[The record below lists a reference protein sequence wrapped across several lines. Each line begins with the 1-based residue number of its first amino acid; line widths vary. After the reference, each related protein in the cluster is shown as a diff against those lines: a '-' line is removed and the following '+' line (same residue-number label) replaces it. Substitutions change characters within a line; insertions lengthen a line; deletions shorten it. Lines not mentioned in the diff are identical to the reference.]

1 MNVNT
6 SESFES
12 EIESFENL
20 KYSIAD
26 NNNNIL
32 LDDSCDRDVNFFNVN
47 FENLNTPYLFP
58 EDFNSAY
65 ENESSLNYFSILDLN
80 IRSIKKNFENFKM
93 FLNSI
98 NFTFSIICFSE
109 TWLDET
115 NSTENS
121 LYELPN
127 YISKHQVRSDRRGG
141 GLSIYVHKTFDFR
154 VMSDLSVNNKDIES
168 ISVEIS
174 SNKKQNI
181 LVNIL
186 YRPPNGEI
194 EPFEIFLNNVF
205 TKTKNSN

>member
-109 TWLDET
+109 AWLDET
-115 NSTENS
+115 NSTDNS
-121 LYELPN
+121 LSELPN
-127 YISKHQVRSDRRGG
+127 YISKHQVRSDRRAPPL
-141 GLSIYVHKTFDFR
+141 LS
-154 VMSDLSVNNKDIES
+154 
-168 ISVEIS
+168 
-174 SNKKQNI
+174 
-181 LVNIL
+181 
-186 YRPPNGEI
+186 
-194 EPFEIFLNNVF
+194 FL
-205 TKTKNSN
+205 T

>member
-6 SESFES
+6 IESFES

-32 LDDSCDRDVNFFNVN
+32 LDDSCDPDVNFFNVN

-109 TWLDET
+109 AWLDET
-115 NSTENS
+115 NSTDNS
-121 LYELPN
+121 LSELPN
-127 YISKHQVRSDRRGG
+127 YISKHQVRSDRRAPPL
-141 GLSIYVHKTFDFR
+141 LS
-154 VMSDLSVNNKDIES
+154 
-168 ISVEIS
+168 
-174 SNKKQNI
+174 
-181 LVNIL
+181 
-186 YRPPNGEI
+186 
-194 EPFEIFLNNVF
+194 FL
-205 TKTKNSN
+205 T

>member
-6 SESFES
+6 SESSES

-32 LDDSCDRDVNFFNVN
+32 LDDSCDPDVNFFNVN

-127 YISKHQVRSDRRGG
+127 YMSKHQVRSDRRGG
-141 GLSIYVHKTFDFR
+141 GVSIYVHKMFDFKVR
-154 VMSDLSVNNKDIES
+154 SDLSINNKDIES

-174 SNKKQNI
+174 SNKKRST

-194 EPFEIFLNNVF
+194 EPF
-205 TKTKNSN
+205 

>member
-6 SESFES
+6 SESSES

-32 LDDSCDRDVNFFNVN
+32 LDDSCDPDVNFFNVN

-65 ENESSLNYFSILDLN
+65 ENESSSNYFSILHFN
-80 IRSIKKNFENFKM
+80 IRSIKNLENFKM

-98 NFTFSIICFSE
+98 NFMFSIICFSE

-115 NSTENS
+115 NSTKNS

-127 YISKHQVRSDRRGG
+127 YMSKHQVRSYRRGG
-141 GLSIYVHKTFDFR
+141 GVFIYVHKTFDFKVR
-154 VMSDLSVNNKDIES
+154 SDLSINKRYRVNLCGN
-168 ISVEIS
+168 
-174 SNKKQNI
+174 Q
-181 LVNIL
+181 
-186 YRPPNGEI
+186 
-194 EPFEIFLNNVF
+194 F
-205 TKTKNSN
+205 

>member
-6 SESFES
+6 SESSES
-12 EIESFENL
+12 EIESFENR

-26 NNNNIL
+26 NSNNIL
-32 LDDSCDRDVNFFNVN
+32 LDDSCDPYVNFFNVN

-58 EDFNSAY
+58 EDFNNAY
-65 ENESSLNYFSILDLN
+65 ENESSSIYLSILHFN
-80 IRSIKKNFENFKM
+80 IRSIKKNFKM
-93 FLNSI
+93 SLNSI
-98 NFTFSIICFSE
+98 NFTFSITCFSE

-121 LYELPN
+121 SYELPN
-127 YISKHQVRSDRRGG
+127 YMSKHQVRSDRRGG
-141 GLSIYVHKTFDFR
+141 GVSIYVHKTFDFKVR
-154 VMSDLSVNNKDIES
+154 SNLSINNKGIES

-174 SNKKQNI
+174 SNKKRNI

-194 EPFEIFLNNVF
+194 ETF
-205 TKTKNSN
+205 

>member
-1 MNVNT
+1 MIVNT
-6 SESFES
+6 SESSES

-32 LDDSCDRDVNFFNVN
+32 LDDSCDPNVNFFNVN
-47 FENLNTPYLFP
+47 FENLNSPYFFP
-58 EDFNSAY
+58 EDFNGAY
-65 ENESSLNYFSILDLN
+65 ENESSSNYFSILHLN
-80 IRSIKKNFENFKM
+80 TRSIMKNFENFKM

-115 NSTENS
+115 NSTETS

-127 YISKHQVRSDRRGG
+127 YVSKHQVRSDRRGRG
-141 GLSIYVHKTFDFR
+141 VSIYVHKTFNFKVR
-154 VMSDLSVNNKDIES
+154 SDLSINNKVIES

-174 SNKKQNI
+174 SKHI
-181 LVNIL
+181 
-186 YRPPNGEI
+186 
-194 EPFEIFLNNVF
+194 
-205 TKTKNSN
+205 S